1 MPFNDTPQGSTHH
14 DNDAC
19 YKCINCDSHHYL
31 KEDVYDLMCKDCAK
45 DPAEPLGDTEQLPSP
60 QEKKCGHEDLKL
72 IGAII
77 NTHLCFECGNNLVSN
92 EVEILNQY
100 YEIGGFC
107 DKKECKRYLIL
118 VV

>member
-14 DNDAC
+14 DKDAC
-19 YKCINCDSHHYL
+19 YKCEKCKQHFFLENQLQRHTCCEH
-31 KEDVYDLMCKDCAK
+31 KDVK
-45 DPAEPLGDTEQLPSP
+45 
-60 QEKKCGHEDLKL
+60 
-72 IGAII
+72 IVGAII

-92 EVEILNQY
+92 EIEILNQY

-107 DKKECKRYLIL
+107 GNEKCKRYLIL